1 MSGTGVARTDVADG
15 VSGGDRSSDA
25 SAPAGRAAP
34 ISTGNRIGGRQLAVS
49 GATFTSVNPARPSEV
64 VAVLPDSP
72 SSAIDDAVAA
82 AADAQRAWAEVP
94 IPARAELIA
103 AAADVVAARKAELA
117 HLVSRE
123 AGKVLVEAGG
133 DVQEAV
139 DMGRFVAGQG
149 RGPLGQTMPS
159 ELANKAAWTTRHPV
173 GVVGMITP
181 WNFPVAIPSW
191 KIFPALLAGNGVVLK
206 PSELAPQCAEA
217 FVECLVEAGIPAGLL
232 NVVHGHGDPGQAI
245 STHPGIG
252 AVSFTGSVPTGRLVA
267 AAAMAVG
274 PKLVSLELG
283 GKNGMI
289 VLEDADLDLATD
301 GALFGA
307 FGTSGQR
314 CTSTSRLIVHRAVA
328 DDLVARIAA
337 RAAELVLGDPTDP
350 ATDVG
355 PVIDARSM
363 TRILG
368 MIADASAAGAETVLG
383 GQAVTVTGC
392 EGGSFVEPTIL
403 RTERA
408 NPIARAEVFGP
419 VLSVLVVDGLED
431 AVAVAND
438 TEYGLSA
445 AVYTRDINAAMWAV
459 DHLDTG
465 IVYVN
470 APTIGA
476 EIPLPFGGNKHTGNG
491 FREAGSRGIEQFSQV
506 KTVYVD
512 YSGRLQRA
520 QIDNR
525 PGLVGGDA

>member
-1 MSGTGVARTDVADG
+1 MVTGKDRVTDAT
-15 VSGGDRSSDA
+15 A
-25 SAPAGRAAP
+25 RAAHGAALT
-34 ISTGNRIGGRQLAVS
+34 TGNRIGGRQIAVTEPS
-49 GATFTSVNPARPSEV
+49 FTSVNPARPADV
-64 VAVLPDSP
+64 VAVLPESP
-72 SSAIDDAVAA
+72 AAAVDDAVAA
-82 AADAQRAWAEVP
+82 AAEAQRQWAEVP
-94 IPARAELIA
+94 VPARAELIA
-103 AAADVVAARKAELA
+103 AAADVVAERKALLA

-123 AGKVLVEAGG
+123 AGKVLIEAGG

-139 DMGRFVAGQG
+139 DMGRFVAAQG
-149 RGPLGQTMPS
+149 RGPLGHTVPS

-217 FVECLVEAGIPAGLL
+217 FVECLVDAGIPAGLL
-232 NVVHGHGDPGQAI
+232 NVVHGHGEPGQAI
-245 STHPGIG
+245 STHPGVG
-252 AVSFTGSVPTGRLVA
+252 AVSFTGSVPTGRKVA

-289 VLEDADLDLATD
+289 VLADADLALATD

-314 CTSTSRLIVHRAVA
+314 CTSTSRLIVHRSVA
-328 DDLVARIAA
+328 DDLVAQIAD
-337 RAAELVLGDPTDP
+337 RAMQLRLGDATDP

-355 PVIDARSM
+355 PVIDARSAD
-363 TRILG
+363 RILA
-368 MIADASAAGAETVLG
+368 MVAGAVDHGAEVVIG
-383 GQAVTVTGC
+383 GQAVDVAGC
-392 EGGSFVEPTIL
+392 EGGSFVSPTIL
-403 RTERA
+403 RTERT

-419 VLSVLVVDGLED
+419 VLAVLVVDDVEE
-431 AVAVAND
+431 AVGVAND

-445 AVYTRDINAAMWAV
+445 AVYTRDINAALWAV

-525 PGLVGGDA
+525 PSVEGGSS